1 MVHYR
6 RAYLPGAS
14 YFFTV
19 TLRNRRSQL
28 LVEHVDVLRAA
39 VRTVKRLS
47 PFTLDAAVILPEH
60 LHMIWTLPEGDSDFS
75 GRWRAIKA
83 RFTHALVDR
92 GIALHRNP
100 RGEYDLWQRRFWEH
114 WLRDEAD
121 FGRHVDYIHYNPVKH
136 GHADRPAAWPWSS
149 IHRHI
154 ETGVLSPDWA
164 GTPEEGEF
172 GE

>member
-6 RAYLPGAS
+6 RAYIPGAS

-39 VRTVKRLS
+39 VHTVKQLS
-47 PFTLDAAVILPEH
+47 PFTLDAAVILPDH

-83 RFTHALVDR
+83 RFTHALVDQ
-92 GIALHRNP
+92 GVALHRNP

-114 WLRDEAD
+114 WLRDEVD

-149 IHRHI
+149 IHRYI
-154 ETGVLSPDWA
+154 ETGILSPDWA
-164 GTPEEGEF
+164 STAEEGDF